1 MDEYS
6 DMVAVAKPMVYITM
20 GELVNTH
27 RVRACASLG
36 QWVGGLALEGRHGS
50 NSVSPLLPPSC
61 SCCWNTRTGSPLI
74 TETPCMSS
82 WRTLGSCPLSLTSS
96 VRALLDTGAGG
107 GACRR
112 GGSAGEQGLGTCP
125 LEFLFSLGHV
135 PGGWLHTPSFPLVLR
150 WTQTDGTLYHHI
162 NVMLNHMR

>member
-36 QWVGGLALEGRHGS
+36 QWVGGLALEGRRGS

-107 GACRR
+107 RACRR
-112 GGSAGEQGLGTCP
+112 GGSAGEQGLGTCLSSFCSVWDMCQEAGYTLP
-125 LEFLFSLGHV
+125 LSL
-135 PGGWLHTPSFPLVLR
+135 WS
-150 WTQTDGTLYHHI
+150 
-162 NVMLNHMR
+162 